1 MFLFTHPIM
10 VLLTR
15 TRYFGNGAR
24 HSGLDPEALDAVPLY
39 RGAGRLRSPEDGDGL
54 TIAERR
60 RRAAQQASAAPSSTA
75 GAHGNASVGSTAATA
90 RPDSEE
96 TQR

>member
-1 MFLFTHPIM
+1 MSTDPMAEIRASFFVECEELMESLQDALVI
-10 VLLTR
+10 
-15 TRYFGNGAR
+15 
-24 HSGLDPEALDAVPLY
+24 LD
-39 RGAGRLRSPEDGDGL
+39 EDGDGL
-54 TIAERR
+54 TIAEQR